1 MFSKVE
7 FIKSAHQ
14 IEDLPEH
21 QFPEIAFSGRSN
33 VGKSSLINMVL
44 GRKKLARISKTP
56 GRTRSINF
64 FNIEDRFCL
73 VDLPGYGFARVP
85 EQEKEKWAYLIESYL
100 NQRSNLR
107 AIIQI
112 VDARHNPT
120 EEDKMMINWLK
131 ASKLEYLIAATKADK
146 LNRSQIKPRR
156 QEISQE
162 LEIPAENI
170 LLTSAKDRTGQ
181 KPLLTFI
188 KNATTRNH

>member
-85 EQEKEKWAYLIESYL
+85 DQEKEKWAYLIESYL
-100 NQRSNLR
+100 NQRANLQ

-112 VDARHNPT
+112 IDARHNPT
-120 EEDKMMINWLK
+120 GEDKMMIDWLK
-131 ASKLEYLIAATKADK
+131 ASQLEYLIAATKADK

-156 QEISQE
+156 REIAQE
-162 LEIPAENI
+162 LEVPAENI

-188 KNATTRNH
+188 KEAVARNH

>member
-85 EQEKEKWAYLIESYL
+85 DQEKEKWAYLIESYL
-100 NQRSNLR
+100 NQRANLQ

-112 VDARHNPT
+112 IDARHNPT
-120 EEDKMMINWLK
+120 GEDKMMIDWLK
-131 ASKLEYLIAATKADK
+131 ASQLEYLIAATKADK

-156 QEISQE
+156 REIAQE
-162 LEIPAENI
+162 LEVPAENI

-188 KNATTRNH
+188 KEAIARNH

>member
-131 ASKLEYLIAATKADK
+131 ASQLEYLIAATKADK

>member
-131 ASKLEYLIAATKADK
+131 ASQLEYLIAATKADK

-188 KNATTRNH
+188 KKATNRNH

>member
-85 EQEKEKWAYLIESYL
+85 EQEKERWAYLI
-100 NQRSNLR
+100 
-107 AIIQI
+107 AI
-112 VDARHNPT
+112 
-120 EEDKMMINWLK
+120 
-131 ASKLEYLIAATKADK
+131 S
-146 LNRSQIKPRR
+146 IKGA
-156 QEISQE
+156 ISGR
-162 LEIPAENI
+162 LFRLSMPGIIPPMRI
-170 LLTSAKDRTGQ
+170 R
-181 KPLLTFI
+181 
-188 KNATTRNH
+188 

>member
-85 EQEKEKWAYLIESYL
+85 EQEKERWAYLIESYL
-100 NQRSNLR
+100 NQRGNLR

-112 VDARHNPT
+112 VDARHNPSD
-120 EEDKMMINWLK
+120 EDKMMIEWLK
-131 ASKLEYLIAATKADK
+131 ASQLNYLIAATKSDK
-146 LNRSQIKPRR
+146 LKRNQLKPRL
-156 QEISQE
+156 QEIAEE
-162 LEIPAENI
+162 LKVSPENV
-170 LLTSAKDRTGQ
+170 LFTSAKDRTGR

-188 KNATTRNH
+188 KEAIARNQ